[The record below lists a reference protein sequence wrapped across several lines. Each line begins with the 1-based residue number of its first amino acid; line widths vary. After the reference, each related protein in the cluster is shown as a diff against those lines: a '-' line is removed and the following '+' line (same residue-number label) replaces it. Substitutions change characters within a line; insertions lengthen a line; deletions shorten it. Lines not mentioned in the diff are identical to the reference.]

1 MRFAKTFAMLF
12 AVLFVAWIVLYSAI
26 TNGIMTELAYLSW
39 PLSLGWGLCLIL
51 AIVFFVI
58 HR

>member
-1 MRFAKTFAMLF
+1 MKLAMTFATLF
-12 AVLFVAWIVLYSAI
+12 AVLLVAWLVLYSAL

-39 PLSLGWGLCLIL
+39 PLSFGWGICLIL

-58 HR
+58 KK